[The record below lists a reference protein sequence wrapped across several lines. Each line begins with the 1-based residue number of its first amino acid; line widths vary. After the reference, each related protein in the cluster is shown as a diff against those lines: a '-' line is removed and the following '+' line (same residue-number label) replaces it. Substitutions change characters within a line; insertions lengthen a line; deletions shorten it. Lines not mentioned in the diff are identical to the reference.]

1 MQDDRRTEAQASVFF
16 LFLYLLPWAK
26 AFLTAL
32 LMHMEETVAPET
44 KSTSLSLFWTISSTM
59 AFALFPFPFS

>member
-1 MQDDRRTEAQASVFF
+1 MTEGRRPRLPSFF
-16 LFLYLLPWAK
+16 YFLIPWAK

-32 LMHMEETVAPET
+32 LMHMEATVAPET
-44 KSTSLSLFWTISSTM
+44 KSTSLSLFRTISSTM